1 MNNKTKVYMSVIS
14 HNQEKL
20 IMEHFNSLDFENEEF
35 DIKLILIDNTNSEEL
50 KNFADEKGYQY
61 FADEKTRGFGENHN
75 KAFEV
80 SQAKDNDIFIVCNPD
95 VILEEE
101 QLFSM
106 LKNFIIKK
114 REFSNVTCYYD
125 REKKILSNPDRHFPC
140 FLNFVFSIAFQKR
153 FHYGT
158 NTNVTNPEWISG
170 EFFLIT
176 ANTYKKLN
184 GFDDDYFM
192 YVEDID
198 LCYRAKKL
206 GITIFHDKEFYIIHE
221 TQMASRNLL
230 SSSFKMH
237 LSSVFR
243 YLVKNKIFCLL
254 KKVP

>member
-1 MNNKTKVYMSVIS
+1 MNNYSGYYETLIKPEFFPPDFVFGLAWAIIYPLIAVAAIYMSYLIYKD
-14 HNQEKL
+14 KL
-20 IMEHFNSLDFENEEF
+20 PVSLITLFVLNMVSNVLF
-35 DIKLILIDNTNSEEL
+35 TPI
-50 KNFADEKGYQY
+50 Q
-61 FADEKTRGFGENHN
+61 FGIQNN
-75 KAFEV
+75 LLAMI
-80 SQAKDNDIFIVCNPD
+80 DIFIVCNPD

-158 NTNVTNPEWISG
+158 NTNVINPEWISG